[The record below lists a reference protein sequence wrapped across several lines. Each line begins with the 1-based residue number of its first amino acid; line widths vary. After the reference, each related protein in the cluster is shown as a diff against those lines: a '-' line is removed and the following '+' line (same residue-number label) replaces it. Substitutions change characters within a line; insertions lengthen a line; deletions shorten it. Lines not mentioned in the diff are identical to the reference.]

1 MAKRRIVLLLFFC
14 LIWGRENV
22 EAGSFGW
29 PLSIKPAL
37 SSTFGETRST
47 AFHAGI
53 DVKTWGRT
61 GYEVRALGDGYV
73 WRLRTSPWGYGRVVY
88 QKLADGRIL
97 VHAHLGDFAPKLAA
111 RIEEA
116 QQQQQQY
123 SVDLWFQEGELP
135 VKRGEL
141 IAWTGSSGAGPPHLH
156 VELRNADNLPVNPLL
171 HGFEVLDSTAPT
183 LRRVALVPVGRE
195 SLVEGGHEPI
205 SVGLRWEATRGLFEA
220 EKVLSVHGRI
230 GVSVLGYD
238 RADAAPNK
246 LAPLRTILSVDT
258 RRVFVARY
266 DQFSYSDA
274 HQMSLDRTRLE
285 FGDSSGIFFNLF
297 RLPGNRLGFYESG
310 EGDGFLSC
318 GMGGGRE
325 GEDGF
330 FLDKGVHL
338 VEVESEDAAGNRS
351 IARFQVRVNAPPS
364 VVYARISE
372 GILEFGVQDAD
383 DTHLEVEL
391 ARSQNGKEWK
401 IVGKKRVEG
410 DSRMLQ
416 WELEG
421 EASLWR
427 VRASDEA
434 GDESFRICALPAEEP
449 KTPRLSIE
457 REAHRDFAELTIR
470 ADRVLAGAPRVRVA
484 DRQLVVRQTGLREYA
499 VVVPL
504 KVGGAEVLEVEVE
517 GRARDGASVR
527 ELVHL
532 NQLVAAPGEESRF
545 IFGEGEAELVFAE
558 KSAYETVIPQGE
570 RFGPEGAKDLAS
582 SGIGYVFGPSSVS
595 FDHKVAVRLRY
606 PEEFAESEKLGIY
619 QDSGDGEWSLV
630 GNELDVERRMVGA
643 MVRQF
648 SRFALMVDEEPPV
661 IGELHPRS
669 GAVLGLCRPRL
680 SAWIDDEGSGIG
692 REEDVVMELDGRKLI
707 SEYDPDEKKVEY
719 LLQKDLQP
727 GAHRLVVRV
736 RDMSGNEASARVEFT
751 VE

>member
-1 MAKRRIVLLLFFC
+1 MAERRIVILLLSC
-14 LIWGRENV
+14 LLWGRESV

-61 GYEVRALGDGYV
+61 GYEVQALGDGYV

-97 VHAHLGDFAPKLAA
+97 VYAHLGGFAPKLSA

-116 QQQQQQY
+116 QRQQQQY

-156 VELRNADNLPVNPLL
+156 MELRDADNLPVNPLL
-171 HGFEVLDSTAPT
+171 HGFEVQDSTAPT
-183 LRRVALVPVGRE
+183 LRRVALVPVERE
-195 SLVEGGHEPI
+195 SLVKGGHEPI
-205 SVGLRWEATRGLFEA
+205 SVGLRWEATRGLFETG
-220 EKVLSVHGRI
+220 KVLSVYGRI

-246 LAPLRTILSVDT
+246 LAPLRTTLSVDG
-258 RRVFVARY
+258 RRVFAARY
-266 DQFSYSDA
+266 DRFSYSDA
-274 HQMSLDRTRLE
+274 HQMSLDRTRLD
-285 FGDSSGIFFNLF
+285 FGDHSGNFFNLF
-297 RLPGNRLGFYESG
+297 RRPGNRLGFYESG
-310 EGDGFLSC
+310 EGDGYLAC
-318 GMGGGRE
+318 GTG

-338 VEVESEDAAGNRS
+338 VEVESEDAAGNS
-351 IARFQVRVNAPPS
+351 SLARFQVRVNAPPS
-364 VVYARISE
+364 IVDARIVE
-372 GILEFGVQDAD
+372 GVLEFGVRDAD
-383 DTHLEVEL
+383 DARLEVEL
-391 ARSQNGKEWK
+391 ARSQDGKEWK
-401 IVGKKRVEG
+401 AVEKKKVKG
-410 DSRMLQ
+410 DSIALKWRLD
-416 WELEG
+416 G
-421 EASLWR
+421 EAPLWR
-427 VRASDEA
+427 VRVRDEI
-434 GDESFRICALPAEEP
+434 GGESFRICALPAEESA
-449 KTPRLSIE
+449 TPRLTVE
-457 REAHRDFAELTIR
+457 QKAHRDFAELTIR

-484 DRQLVVRQTGLREYA
+484 DRRLVVRQTGLWEYA
-499 VVVPL
+499 VDVPL
-504 KVGGAEVLEVEVE
+504 KSGGTEVLEVQVE
-517 GRARDGASVR
+517 GRGRGGASLQ

-532 NQLVAAPGEESRF
+532 NQRAAAPGEESRL

-558 KSAYETVIPQGE
+558 KSAYEIIFPQGE
-570 RFGPEGAKDLAS
+570 RFRPGDTEDLAS
-582 SGIGYVFGPSSVS
+582 SGIGYVFGPFSVS
-595 FDHKVAVRLRY
+595 FDLKVAVRLRY
-606 PEEFAESEKLGIY
+606 PEEFADPEKLGIY
-619 QDSGDGEWSLV
+619 QDSGDGEWRMV

-648 SRFALMVDEEPPV
+648 SRFALMADEEPPV

-669 GAVLGLCRPRL
+669 GAVLEIRRPRL
-680 SAWIDDEGSGIG
+680 SAWIDDGGSGIG

-719 LLQKDLQP
+719 LVRKDLQP
-727 GAHRLVVRV
+727 GAHQLLVRV
-736 RDMSGNEASARVEFT
+736 RDMSGNEASARAEFT